1 MDKKIEIMGRREFL
15 KNSSLLFLGAAMM
28 TPVSLFSQTKTI
40 ESGATTQ
47 AFDFSPYDKLKT
59 LELYNVNTQE
69 RLETV
74 YFENGSYIENA
85 ITGINNI
92 MGDRRSGKIANMDIN
107 LIDALYQIK
116 TLCGVEEPINIICG
130 YRSPETNERMH
141 RSHRGVAHNSYH
153 TKGQAVDISIK
164 GAPLKRVQQIAE
176 SLKIG
181 GVGYYPKSGF
191 VHIDVGPIR
200 YWRG

>member
-1 MDKKIEIMGRREFL
+1 
-15 KNSSLLFLGAAMM
+15 
-28 TPVSLFSQTKTI
+28 
-40 ESGATTQ
+40 
-47 AFDFSPYDKLKT
+47 
-59 LELYNVNTQE
+59 
-69 RLETV
+69 
-74 YFENGSYIENA
+74 
-85 ITGINNI
+85 
-92 MGDRRSGKIANMDIN
+92 MDIN

-130 YRSPETNERMH
+130 YRSPETNKRMH
-141 RSHRGVAHNSYH
+141 RRHRGVAHNSYH
-153 TKGQAVDISIK
+153 TKGQAVDINIK
-164 GAPLKRVQQIAE
+164 GAPLQRIQQIAE

>member
-1 MDKKIEIMGRREFL
+1 L
-15 KNSSLLFLGAAMM
+15 KNSSLLCLGAAMM
-28 TPVSLFSQTKTI
+28 TPASLFSQTEII
-40 ESGATTQ
+40 ETKVEKQ
-47 AFDFSPYDKLKT
+47 IFDFSPYDKLKT

-92 MGDRRSGKIANMDIN
+92 MGDRRTGKIANMDIN

-130 YRSPETNERMH
+130 YRSPETNEIMH
-141 RSHRGVAHNSYH
+141 RRHRGVAHNSYH
-153 TKGQAVDISIK
+153 TKGQAVDINIK
-164 GAPLKRVQQIAE
+164 GAPLKRIQQIAE